1 MRFPAPDLVVEVLS
15 ASTVAIDCSVA
26 FEDSAAHGV
35 GEYWLLDPD
44 TKTVEQ
50 YRQAAEET

>member
-15 ASTVAIDCSVA
+15 VSTVVIDCGVA
-26 FEDSAAHGV
+26 FEDYAAHGV
-35 GEYWLLDPD
+35 GGYWMIDPD

-50 YRQAAEET
+50 YRQAAEEA